1 MQKIKITLLLCV
13 SVMFT
18 DLYAEEQTA
27 EQLVSS
33 KKKADMSYKQLMA
46 TMGNSSSMMHEG
58 ILRENKQMVKTGANF
73 ILGHPAPNHKPWSIM
88 KKEDQADFKN
98 SLLAYDKILDM
109 HTQAIVTAADK
120 EKWTDASTA
129 ANELMH
135 SCISCHAIWKS
146 RVK

>member
-1 MQKIKITLLLCV
+1 MTMILCI
-13 SVMFT
+13 SLMFSG
-18 DLYAEEQTA
+18 LHAEEQTA

-46 TMGNSSSMMHEG
+46 TMGSGSAMMHEG
-58 ILRENKQMVKTGANF
+58 ILSENKQMVKSGANL
-73 ILGHPAPNHKPWSIM
+73 ILHHPAPNHKPWSIM
-88 KKEDQADFKN
+88 KKEDQTDFKK

-109 HTQAIVTAADK
+109 HTEAIVAAADK
-120 EKWTDASTA
+120 ENWTDASTA

-135 SCISCHAIWKS
+135 SCISCHALWKS